1 MTHHDVSPLHS
12 HGKSTVRSL
21 GRDRERRGWGECA
34 RGGDYGG
41 EESGNFHDSNS
52 LRYFDCVGRFLRC
65 CVLWSIIVG
74 MMMLWLALMCV
85 SVDGDG
91 RCEV

>member
-52 LRYFDCVGRFLRC
+52 LRYFDCVDFWGAVC
-65 CVLWSIIVG
+65 CGLLFG
-74 MMMLWLALMCV
+74 MMLWLALMCV
-85 SVDGDG
+85 SLWT
-91 RCEV
+91 EV